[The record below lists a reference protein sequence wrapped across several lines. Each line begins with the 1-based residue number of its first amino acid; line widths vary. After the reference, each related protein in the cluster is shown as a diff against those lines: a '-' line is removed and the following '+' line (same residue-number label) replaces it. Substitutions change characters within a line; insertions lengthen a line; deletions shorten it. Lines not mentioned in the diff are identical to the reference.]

1 MPNSGTLRL
10 LHLTDS
16 HILADP
22 EARFYGADSAATLRA
37 VIEHANRDRF
47 DLILFTG
54 DLAQDPVPQS
64 YRRLAELCAGLRAPC
79 YWLPGN
85 HDQPALA
92 RRILD
97 ETPLLRATAIRLGGW
112 LIVCLD
118 STLPGCAGGSLAGE
132 QLDLLERTLSDHPTL
147 HTLIALHHHPVPCGS
162 AWMDTMILDNA
173 GEFFAVLA
181 RHPQV
186 KAILH
191 GHTHQV
197 SDFEIEGKRVFGTPS
212 TCIQFKPANRTF
224 ALDEEQ
230 PGYRWLE
237 LGQDGSVATGICR
250 VPVPTPPPP
259 ASASA

>member
-1 MPNSGTLRL
+1 MPDSGTLRL
-10 LHLTDS
+10 LHITDS
-16 HILADP
+16 HILPDP

-37 VIEHANRDRF
+37 VIDHANRDRF

-54 DLAQDPVPQS
+54 DLTQDPVPQS
-64 YRRLAELCAGLRAPC
+64 YRRFAELCAGLRAPC

-85 HDQPALA
+85 HDEPALA

-97 ETPLLRATAIRLGGW
+97 ETPLLNEPVIRKGPW

-118 STLPGCAGGSLAGE
+118 STVPDSAGGSLSEE
-132 QLDLLERTLSDHPTL
+132 QLGLLERTLSRHPSL
-147 HTLIALHHHPVPCGS
+147 HTLIALHHHPVPSGS

-173 GEFFAVLA
+173 GEFFAVLG

-186 KAILH
+186 KTILH

-212 TCIQFKPANRTF
+212 TCIQFRPASRTF

-237 LGQDGSVATGICR
+237 LGPEGSVATGICR
-250 VPVPTPPPP
+250 VAVLTPPPP
-259 ASASA
+259 GSDSA